1 MRLRT
6 AGNTVAVSEK
16 RRQGERYGLVAV
28 PGGGTVRSLW
38 VRTRAGNLAE
48 AMPRIR
54 RELEQTENAV
64 IESNSILRFLQPD
77 IYLSVMDPA
86 VEDLKDSAL
95 LYLDRAD
102 AVLVPDGVSVNP
114 EWMVVWRK
122 LMVGI
127 RCCRCVRRST

>member
-1 MRLRT
+1 VRLRT